1 MPNFAILAL
10 YQSLCVYAC
19 MSKSEI
25 IGQNFVIFSSGM
37 NKIILT
43 FTILIILIKIS
54 QSLGKT
60 TRNRGGG
67 KILGRN
73 TVRAYT

>member
-1 MPNFAILAL
+1 
-10 YQSLCVYAC
+10 
-19 MSKSEI
+19 MS
-25 IGQNFVIFSSGM
+25 
-37 NKIILT
+37 KIILT

-60 TRNRGGG
+60 TRNLGGG

-73 TVRAYT
+73 TVRIHIDVQS